1 MTIFNPRKV
10 LIAGGLC
17 LLAACSADAQ
27 GNRQP
32 VRPQPGKASPEVETM
47 YPNACY
53 QGIDPEKDVCLKN
66 GRSEGPPVV
75 VLGPERG
82 MGDLDADGTP
92 ETALLLTG
100 IPEIPSSRS
109 ISSSPPGRGTDRQ
122 SGDHPAG
129 QSGEGEV
136 DEGAGGKLHLEG
148 SRSASARTAM
158 MPVTLT
164 FSLRQ
169 GKLVEESRG
178 AADVRRAADLPRL
191 RLQHR
196 AVAQL
201 LGGGGE
207 GGVGEDLVDALHR
220 LHRVADALVEHHLA
234 VEVVGE
240 DVQPL
245 DDRHDEGPF
254 GVAAQVLGA
263 VGRASL

>member
-1 MTIFNPRKV
+1 MTIPNSRKI

-27 GNRQP
+27 GNRQPP

-92 ETALLLTG
+92 ETALLLT
-100 IPEIPSSRS
+100 RD
-109 ISSSPPGRGTDRQ
+109 PGDPQQQVYLAVAAWRGDKIVNLATLLLGSQ
-122 SGDHPAG
+122 VKVKSLK
-129 QSGEGEV
+129 V
-136 DEGAGGKLHLEG
+136 AGGKLYLDG

-169 GKLVEESRG
+169 GKLIEES
-178 AADVRRAADLPRL
+178 
-191 RLQHR
+191 
-196 AVAQL
+196 
-201 LGGGGE
+201 
-207 GGVGEDLVDALHR
+207 
-220 LHRVADALVEHHLA
+220 
-234 VEVVGE
+234 
-240 DVQPL
+240 
-245 DDRHDEGPF
+245 EGP
-254 GVAAQVLGA
+254 QT
-263 VGRASL
+263 